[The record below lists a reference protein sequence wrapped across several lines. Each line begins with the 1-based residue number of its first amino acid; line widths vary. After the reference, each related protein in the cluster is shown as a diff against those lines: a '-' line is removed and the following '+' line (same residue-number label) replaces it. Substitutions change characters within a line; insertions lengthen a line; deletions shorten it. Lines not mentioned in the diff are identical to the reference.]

1 MWTWIHNSHILI
13 LFISSS
19 SLSFRGYRSLFLKCQ
34 SPQQRPRPPRRRLP
48 HRHHVGRRQQPQL
61 GLQLRLWAQGWQS
74 QLRGT
79 CLKSAKEWSLQCI
92 WHRQLSNSIS
102 LLHLAMTSIDSY
114 WVIDW
119 APSNFANSSIDKFY
133 REELTFR
140 DAKATAPGILHH
152 RNASGGNSGNVSDS
166 SSRRYEYNQP

>member
-34 SPQQRPRPPRRRLP
+34 FPQQQPWPPRRRLP

-61 GLQLRLWAQGWQS
+61 GLQLRLWAQGRQS
-74 QLRGT
+74 QLRRT
-79 CLKSAKEWSLQCI
+79 CLKSVREWSLQCI
-92 WHRQLSNSIS
+92 RHHQLSNSMS
-102 LLHLAMTSIDSY
+102 LLHLAMTIIESLTEQ
-114 WVIDW
+114 W
-119 APSNFANSSIDKFY
+119 APSNFVNSSIHKFY